1 MKWCLS
7 DIINIGDIAGLE
19 NELPVKVNSK
29 IMLNK
34 YNTEESF
41 TANSKQ
47 SQKNSLQEKRIFK
60 RKGEV
65 VLLDKFLVL
74 GKKQK
79 N

>member
-7 DIINIGDIAGLE
+7 DIINIGDIVGLE
-19 NELPVKVNSK
+19 NELPVKATSK

-34 YNTEESF
+34 YNTEESL

-47 SQKNSLQEKRIFK
+47 SQKNSLQGKRIFK

-65 VLLDKFLVL
+65 VLLDKFLVF

>member
-7 DIINIGDIAGLE
+7 DIINIGGIVGLE
-19 NELPVKVNSK
+19 NELPVKATSK

-34 YNTEESF
+34 YNTEKSF

-65 VLLDKFLVL
+65 VLLDRFLVF
-74 GKKQK
+74 GKKQ
-79 N
+79 NN

>member
-7 DIINIGDIAGLE
+7 DIINIGGIVGLE
-19 NELPVKVNSK
+19 NELPVKATSK

-34 YNTEESF
+34 YNTEKTL

-65 VLLDKFLVL
+65 VLLDRFLVF
-74 GKKQK
+74 GKKQ
-79 N
+79 NN

>member
-60 RKGEV
+60 QKGEV
-65 VLLDKFLVL
+65 VLLDKFLVF